1 MQVLANLY
9 GIGGVTAS
17 NSLWKCE
24 FDRGDRHEAL
34 LGSRRQ
40 SREAM
45 TSSAAE
51 LAEAYDELKGLR
63 TANRDRFAARRP
75 LLSRASL
82 EPVLAGLGIT
92 RVGDLTGLD
101 DLDIPV
107 WFAARP
113 ASRSLCVSN
122 GKGVTHEAAWISAVM
137 ESAEQAIAEEASALV
152 ALVESPAGL
161 ARRGLRSV
169 PLERQSRCAARRL
182 SPEQN
187 LAWVKGM
194 SWATGEAVFAPYELV
209 GMDMVTSA
217 PWDVEHFRMTSLGLA
232 SGCDLEGA
240 ILHGLRELVEEDAM
254 FGPLASGAAASRR
267 DMDFRRHGADGLA
280 WTIDRLAESGV
291 EARFAD
297 VTDEIAMPAVLAAL
311 RPRQSG
317 TSDPAG
323 PSDPAY
329 FCGSACRSTVEDAAL
344 AALLEAV
351 QSRLTF
357 ISGARDDLYADEYGR
372 RLKPGTQVLF
382 GGYNFTEAS
391 IGDGGTEIGQSELD
405 RLTAKVFA
413 ADIPD
418 IYVFPLGGRSHGFDV
433 ARILADDLVSLQD
446 VDGYARSGRAGRKLL
461 RQWVRA

>member
-1 MQVLANLY
+1 
-9 GIGGVTAS
+9 
-17 NSLWKCE
+17 
-24 FDRGDRHEAL
+24 
-34 LGSRRQ
+34 
-40 SREAM
+40 M

-51 LAEAYDELKGLR
+51 LADAYDELKALR
-63 TANRDRFAARRP
+63 AANRDRFAARRP
-75 LLSRASL
+75 LLSRESL

-101 DLDIPV
+101 DLGIPV

-182 SPEQN
+182 SAEQN
-187 LAWVKGM
+187 LAWVKGI

-254 FGPLASGAAASRR
+254 FGPLASGATGISGQA
-267 DMDFRRHGADGLA
+267 MNFRRRGADGLA

-297 VTDEIAMPAVLAAL
+297 VTDEIDMPAVLAAL
-311 RPRQSG
+311 RPRHS
-317 TSDPAG
+317 G

-372 RLKPGTQVLF
+372 RLKPGTQALF
-382 GGYNFTEAS
+382 GGYDFTEAS
-391 IGDGGTEIGQSELD
+391 IGDSDGGAETGQSELE

-413 ADIPD
+413 ANIPD
-418 IYVFPLGGRSHGFDV
+418 IYVFPLGGRSHGIDV
-433 ARILADDLVSLQD
+433 ARVLADDLVSLQD
-446 VDGYARSGRAGRKLL
+446 VDDYARSGRAGRKLL
-461 RQWVRA
+461 RRWVRA